1 MTSNAKPAT
10 GTETNQHIQDLAKVY
25 GGQIVRRDNKF
36 FDIDRL
42 GTPLSRVDV
51 EMVILNRIREEHPN
65 LPLSNEILKGLFKLL
80 IDTRHTDTE
89 RSFQV
94 WSGATICEPGNSNR
108 LIMRRGS
115 VSDNTWTQPEYRD
128 LKVNSADYGVVG
140 EFFDVF
146 FQEDHDREQFLNW
159 AAWCLQNEWQKPS
172 WAPFLYSRG
181 KGTGKSTTCRVL
193 SELFGV
199 SNTVTQNNVS
209 RLTQQFNATVLTSK
223 LVICEE
229 TQIKPGSDQSN
240 AIKTFI
246 TDPFVLI
253 ERKGME
259 AERAKQCCCFVFTSN
274 YAPTWMDEGERRYL
288 VIDVNHEGRS
298 GGSRAVEFAALV
310 GRVHEFLDDP
320 ANVGRLY
327 NALMQRKLPDSFNA
341 KSLNVADHGTPIMRR
356 LQQASRQTIVDQLEE
371 LLNERG
377 LVVLPEANVVE
388 FIRKNLNANMNQT
401 KHLMDDLEWQKT
413 KVKWG
418 GKDFTRAIWVKPG
431 FWIERGKIYGP
442 DFETERVADYLERH
456 DPAADV
462 EIIE

>member
-65 LPLSNEILKGLFKLL
+65 LPHTNEILKGLFKLL

-94 WSGATICEPGNSNR
+94 WSGATICEPGNSDR

-115 VSDNTWTQPEYRD
+115 VSANTWTQPEYRD

-159 AAWCLQNEWQKPS
+159 AAWCLQNEGQKPS

-209 RLTQQFNATVLTSK
+209 RLLEGSHVALSTQLAQGRCPRARPASPQTVS
-223 LVICEE
+223 ED
-229 TQIKPGSDQSN
+229 PGHVHRPRQ
-240 AIKTFI
+240 
-246 TDPFVLI
+246 
-253 ERKGME
+253 G
-259 AERAKQCCCFVFTSN
+259 
-274 YAPTWMDEGERRYL
+274 
-288 VIDVNHEGRS
+288 S
-298 GGSRAVEFAALV
+298 GGQRPLRNAR
-310 GRVHEFLDDP
+310 GRG
-320 ANVGRLY
+320 A
-327 NALMQRKLPDSFNA
+327 
-341 KSLNVADHGTPIMRR
+341 RR
-356 LQQASRQTIVDQLEE
+356 
-371 LLNERG
+371 G
-377 LVVLPEANVVE
+377 
-388 FIRKNLNANMNQT
+388 
-401 KHLMDDLEWQKT
+401 
-413 KVKWG
+413 
-418 GKDFTRAIWVKPG
+418 
-431 FWIERGKIYGP
+431 
-442 DFETERVADYLERH
+442 TERPHSA
-456 DPAADV
+456 
-462 EIIE
+462 